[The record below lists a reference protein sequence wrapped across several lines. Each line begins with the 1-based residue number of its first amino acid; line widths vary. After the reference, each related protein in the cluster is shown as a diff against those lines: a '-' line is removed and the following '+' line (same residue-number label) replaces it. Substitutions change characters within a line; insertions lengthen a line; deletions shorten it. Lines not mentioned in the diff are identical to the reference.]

1 MVQIK
6 SHVLV
11 KGSWLPLFWWFLF
24 RQNMASVSIDI
35 DTEMNVWIKNDQK
48 TLHVLLFC
56 ICISSVWC
64 VDVHFSSFRAHF
76 WQIRWRSGTNWCL
89 HVSLSLPLSLT
100 HTMVYKQSC
109 PKYVNKSLV
118 YLQYTKIYTGKQLK
132 VAEDKTVSA
141 FFGSTKRR
149 RRKRVVRVDH
159 PQVSPKTSMK
169 PVRALSWLDI
179 YVFTSYRTS
188 TLNFCII
195 SLFSVN
201 WFLPSHW
208 HKATVKWFLCL
219 NTSPPP
225 PKKI

>member
-64 VDVHFSSFRAHF
+64 VDVHVSSFRAHF

-89 HVSLSLPLSLT
+89 HVSLSLSLSLS
-100 HTMVYKQSC
+100 HTPWCINKAVQNMLINHWFIYSI
-109 PKYVNKSLV
+109 PKFTLANSWR
-118 YLQYTKIYTGKQLK
+118 LQRIRQFLLFLALQKEEEEKEL
-132 VAEDKTVSA
+132 
-141 FFGSTKRR
+141 FG
-149 RRKRVVRVDH
+149 
-159 PQVSPKTSMK
+159 
-169 PVRALSWLDI
+169 
-179 YVFTSYRTS
+179 
-188 TLNFCII
+188 
-195 SLFSVN
+195 
-201 WFLPSHW
+201 
-208 HKATVKWFLCL
+208 
-219 NTSPPP
+219 
-225 PKKI
+225 